1 MLLINRDEQKHH
13 VHHHIAL
20 SIDRQNMHPL
30 ILYITTRAKNAASG
44 RFTDVHIRTYQTLH
58 KTTVKKWQ
66 NKMEAVEM
74 GLEVIKEIGTNL
86 YAIHKS
92 KERKSRFPTVY

>member
-1 MLLINRDEQKHH
+1 MGLRAQKTRPVAALLT
-13 VHHHIAL
+13 V
-20 SIDRQNMHPL
+20 
-30 ILYITTRAKNAASG
+30 Y
-44 RFTDVHIRTYQTLH
+44 IRTYQTLH

>member
-1 MLLINRDEQKHH
+1 MSQSLHD
-13 VHHHIAL
+13 AL
-20 SIDRQNMHPL
+20 MTTSNEPIHLPVSIRT
-30 ILYITTRAKNAASG
+30 TTRAKNAASVVAALL
-44 RFTDVHIRTYQTLH
+44 TVYIRTYQTLH